1 MSKKSSI
8 ECELIFEEGLHRV
21 NFDGNL
27 QELSFISVLIINT
40 LRSEYIDAGF
50 TDEQTKG
57 LLVGGIEKFW
67 GDPNAG
73 GRSEKDENLSNE
85 RYANKLAQKFIKDN
99 LLAMIVVQHMET
111 DIYRI
116 YVYRSQK
123 QILLTAGRLNKLNS
137 ALEEINEEYLDAA
150 VLELRLVTGNLNIPI
165 RVVA

>member
-1 MSKKSSI
+1 MRKMKTY
-8 ECELIFEEGLHRV
+8 
-21 NFDGNL
+21 
-27 QELSFISVLIINT
+27 Q
-40 LRSEYIDAGF
+40 
-50 TDEQTKG
+50 
-57 LLVGGIEKFW
+57 
-67 GDPNAG
+67 
-73 GRSEKDENLSNE
+73 NE